1 MLEADN
7 AKTVDSSLK
16 KSFIL
21 TEIRRFK
28 RACQFSWKWK
38 TIAEGATGSF

>member
-1 MLEADN
+1 MEADN
-7 AKTVDSSLK
+7 AEKIDSSLK

-21 TEIRRFK
+21 TEIRRST
-28 RACQFSWKWK
+28 RASQFSWKWK